1 MFFTNE
7 LHALCLGGG
16 GMDLNIFLKE
26 KSICARAHFDAVNDV
41 PRSPSFVF
49 GRCILKFALHTV
61 DPVVTN
67 ESCYNN

>member
-41 PRSPSFVF
+41 PRSQVLYLEGVF
-49 GRCILKFALHTV
+49 
-61 DPVVTN
+61 
-67 ESCYNN
+67 